1 MSPDQTR
8 PSPEPFN
15 FQTYSS
21 PGEPGPSSYQSPDAA
36 QLDQDDFNVSFVF
49 SLFFWPEQDN
59 VFSISLWSLTRI
71 THALLGQLHGFNPLE
86 YPLPV
91 VRCDDCQRPILQSAI
106 LNHAGTWC
114 PLLRDRILIIPP
126 ENSSRLTRH
135 SWVGAFG
142 TRLANCERVRTLEQA
157 ALEDDG
163 RSLLSVG
170 LSSNKR
176 RLSNS
181 ALLLSSSPPG
191 GDLLLVVCLTSR
203 PTLAASMSD
212 VSSPPPH
219 PKRTKLATDP
229 PSPAPSRASL
239 AAAGAGS
246 DTGGGGHSSSALE
259 IEARKAIDK
268 KLLKEAQRAE
278 KKGERSP
285 SLPFSLTH
293 SLLHRTP

>member
-8 PSPEPFN
+8 RSPEPFN

-21 PGEPGPSSYQSPDAA
+21 PDEPGPSSYQSPDAA
-36 QLDQDDFNVSFVF
+36 QLDQDDFNVSFLSPF
-49 SLFFWPEQDN
+49 SSGSEQDS
-59 VFSISLWSLTRI
+59 VLSTSLWSLTRI
-71 THALLGQLHGFNPLE
+71 THALVGTAPWVQPARVPAARSPLRRLPATDPPVCDPHPRRYVVSPASRPHLDNPLE
-86 YPLPV
+86 T
-91 VRCDDCQRPILQSAI
+91 I
-106 LNHAGTWC
+106 
-114 PLLRDRILIIPP
+114 
-126 ENSSRLTRH
+126 SRLTRR

-142 TRLANCERVRTLEQA
+142 TRLANCQRVRALEQA

-176 RLSNS
+176 RLSNG
-181 ALLLSSSPPG
+181 ALLLSSLPPG
-191 GDLLLVVCLTSR
+191 RDLLLVLCLTPR

-212 VSSPPPH
+212 VSSPPPLS
-219 PKRTKLATDP
+219 KRTKLATDP

-239 AAAGAGS
+239 AAATAGS
-246 DTGGGGHSSSALE
+246 HTGGGSHSSSALE

-285 SLPFSLTH
+285 SSSL
-293 SLLHRTP
+293 SPLHRTP